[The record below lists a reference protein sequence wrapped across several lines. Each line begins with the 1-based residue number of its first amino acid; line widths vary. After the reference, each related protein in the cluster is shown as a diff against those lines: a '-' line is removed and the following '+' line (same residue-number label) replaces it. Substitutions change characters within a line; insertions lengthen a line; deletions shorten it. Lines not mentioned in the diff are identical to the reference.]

1 MAVTSPIHGSRVAL
15 LGTSLV
21 QQNHD
26 AGERHIRSSA
36 RGWSTWAEVL
46 TNGQLDIAVFHDPRV
61 HPGWEPS
68 GRAGVTRGFTG
79 LNAGVSGQKTLDIA
93 NRIDQVLALDFDL
106 IIVDAGTNDMMV
118 ETKETIQATRE
129 AIVSRLLDAGKLV
142 ILLPILARGTQKWP
156 AGGSERAKAHWI
168 NQKSRAFA
176 ARRARCHIF
185 DWNSTWV
192 DWDSA
197 DGVPHAGF
205 SDDGTHFSV
214 PGGHAVGK
222 ALAEYLSGLLAP
234 HIPERWARDDRFDP
248 VDNPL
253 GNIVPGPLPRN
264 ANAPAGALSSDCE
277 ITASRTISSTG
288 HPTGWQDVSLES
300 GHCVLEILP
309 EDFINPLPAGAW
321 VRASCAVEVDAHDGW
336 RDVSLV
342 LEDCSPDGLTAQA
355 LAPFDLGD
363 GDLAPYPNEAWSGML
378 RTPPIKIKMP
388 SQRLRLALNLRIISS
403 GRPASMRFSTPEL
416 RQNEPPALGSRR

>member
-1 MAVTSPIHGSRVAL
+1 MTVTSPIHGSRVAL

-46 TNGQLDIAVFHDPRV
+46 THGQLDIAVFHDPCV

-68 GRAGVTRGFTG
+68 GRVGVTRGFTG
-79 LNAGVSGQKTLDIA
+79 LNAGVSGQKALDIA
-93 NRIDQVLALDFDL
+93 NRIGQVLALDFDL

-129 AIVSRLLDAGKLV
+129 TIASRLLDAGKIV

-156 AGGSERAKAHWI
+156 AGGSERAKAQWI
-168 NQKSRAFA
+168 NRKSRAFA
-176 ARRARCHIF
+176 ARRPRCHIF
-185 DWNSTWV
+185 DWNSAWV

-222 ALAEYLSGLLAP
+222 ALAEYLRGLLAP
-234 HIPERWARDDRFDP
+234 QVQEHWAPDDRFDA
-248 VDNPL
+248 VHNPL
-253 GNIVPGPLPRN
+253 GNIVPDLFPGSSKAL
-264 ANAPAGALSSDCE
+264 ADALSLSDSA
-277 ITASRTISSTG
+277 TASRTIARP
-288 HPTGWQDVSLES
+288 HHAAGWQEISLGS
-300 GHCVLEILP
+300 GQRVLEILP
-309 EDFINPLPAGAW
+309 EGFINPLPAGAW

-336 RDVSLV
+336 RDISLV
-342 LEDCSPDGLTAQA
+342 LEDYAPEGLTAQA

-363 GDLAPYPNEAWSGML
+363 GDLAPYPNEAWTGML
-378 RTPPIKIKMP
+378 RTPPIKVKTP
-388 SQRLRLALNLRIISS
+388 SKRLRLALNLRVVSA
-403 GRPASMRFSTPEL
+403 GRPATLRFSTPEL
-416 RQNEPPALGSRR
+416 RQIEPPARDWQC

>member
-1 MAVTSPIHGSRVAL
+1 MTVTSPIHGSRVAL

-21 QQNHD
+21 QQNHQ

-46 TNGQLDIAVFHDPRV
+46 THGQLDITVFHDPRV

-68 GRAGVTRGFTG
+68 GRVGDSRGFGG
-79 LNAGVSGQKTLDIA
+79 LNAGVSGQKALDIA

-118 ETKETIQATRE
+118 ETKETIQAIRE

-142 ILLPILARGTQKWP
+142 ILLPILARGTQKWS
-156 AGGSERAKAHWI
+156 AGGSERAKAQWI

-176 ARRARCHIF
+176 ARRPRCHIF
-185 DWNSTWV
+185 DWNGAWV
-192 DWDSA
+192 DWHSA

-222 ALAEYLSGLLAP
+222 ALAEYLRGLLAP
-234 HIPERWARDDRFDP
+234 HVPERWARDDRFDP
-248 VDNPL
+248 VHNPL
-253 GNIVPGPLPRN
+253 GSFVPDPLPGN
-264 ANAPAGALSSDCE
+264 AKAFARPPSDCDV
-277 ITASRTISSTG
+277 TASRAVSSTG
-288 HPTGWQDVSLES
+288 HPAGWQEISLEG

-309 EDFINPLPAGAW
+309 EGFINPLPAGAW

-336 RDVSLV
+336 RDISLV
-342 LEDCSPDGLTAQA
+342 LEDCGPEGLTAQA

-363 GDLAPYPNEAWSGML
+363 GNLASYPTEAWSGIL
-378 RTPPIKIKMP
+378 KTPPIKIKTP
-388 SQRLRLALNLRIISS
+388 SQRLRLALNLRIVSS
-403 GRPASMRFSTPEL
+403 GRPATMRFSMPQL
-416 RQNEPPALGSRR
+416 RQVDPPALGWHR